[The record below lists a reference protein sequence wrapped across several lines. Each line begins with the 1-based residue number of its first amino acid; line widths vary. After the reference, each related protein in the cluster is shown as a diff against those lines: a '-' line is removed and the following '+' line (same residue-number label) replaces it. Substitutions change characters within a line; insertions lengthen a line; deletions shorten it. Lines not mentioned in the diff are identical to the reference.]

1 MSDSEQNLTHALS
14 KAQHDRGHWA
24 ELTEEF
30 RPRLKRMVDLRMQGQ
45 IRGRLD
51 ASDVVQDAFLEA
63 FQRLPE
69 YVEDPNVPFYIW
81 LRSLV
86 FQRLVLAHRQHID
99 VKARDVRRESPLQ
112 RGFFNDA
119 TSAVLIN
126 ALLVK
131 TDSPSAVAVRVEQKQ
146 AIERALAEMDPIDQE
161 VLILRHFE
169 EMSNNEIAATLNL
182 KPSAAT
188 NRYIRALEKLK
199 GAMTRFSDHSSEF
212 RPS

>member
-86 FQRLVLAHRQHID
+86 FQRLV
-99 VKARDVRRESPLQ
+99 
-112 RGFFNDA
+112 
-119 TSAVLIN
+119 
-126 ALLVK
+126 
-131 TDSPSAVAVRVEQKQ
+131 
-146 AIERALAEMDPIDQE
+146 
-161 VLILRHFE
+161 
-169 EMSNNEIAATLNL
+169 
-182 KPSAAT
+182 
-188 NRYIRALEKLK
+188 
-199 GAMTRFSDHSSEF
+199 
-212 RPS
+212 